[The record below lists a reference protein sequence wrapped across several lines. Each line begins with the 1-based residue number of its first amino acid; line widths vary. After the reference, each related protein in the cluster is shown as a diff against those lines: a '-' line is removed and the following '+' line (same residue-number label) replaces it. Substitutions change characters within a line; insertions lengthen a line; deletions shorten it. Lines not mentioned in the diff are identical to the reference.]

1 MAVGK
6 EEAGAG
12 EMLAA
17 PRYVIADEEHAGIV
31 VRREI
36 EVKHFLY
43 LGGGEHAEAETL
55 VVDVV
60 ATAHVDTYAVAQVAV
75 ETVDSGKDFGLW
87 GEETEG
93 FVSVDA
99 AGVLEVVVEQDVAVG
114 EVGGETVADVGT
126 LRHAVVVLDGGGL
139 HIGFVAHDGLELLR
153 RVVP

>member
-1 MAVGK
+1 MSVGK
-6 EEAGAG
+6 DET
-12 EMLAA
+12 LALEVLPA
-17 PRYVIADEEHAGIV
+17 PRHIVADEEDAGIV

-36 EVKHFLY
+36 EVEHFLY
-43 LGGGEHAEAETL
+43 LGGGENAEAETL

-60 ATAHVDTYAVAQVAV
+60 ATADVDADVIAQVAV

-114 EVGGETVADVGT
+114 EVGGETVGA

-139 HIGFVAHDGLELLR
+139 HVGFVAHDGLELLR

>member
-1 MAVGK
+1 MSVGK
-6 EEAGAG
+6 DEA
-12 EMLAA
+12 LALEVLPA
-17 PRYVIADEEHAGIV
+17 PRHIVADEEDAGIV

-36 EVKHFLY
+36 EVEHFLY
-43 LGGGEHAEAETL
+43 LGGGENAEAETL

-60 ATAHVDTYAVAQVAV
+60 ATADVDADVIAQVAV

-114 EVGGETVADVGT
+114 EVGGEVVADVGA
-126 LRHAVVVLDGGGL
+126 LRHAEESL
-139 HIGFVAHDGLELLR
+139 HLVRLNIFLVAHDGLELLR